1 MVTAIL
7 VTNITYADYLVAN
20 VVGHIYKLPVYTVYQ
35 DPIDINN
42 TVQMLVN
49 DNVTNVI
56 IIGGP
61 AVISNLLLQD
71 LNQSNISYLWIW
83 GTTRY
88 DTSAYVALYFW
99 NSSSG
104 AVLITRDL
112 VNNHVSPDKLQLV
125 TEAVQYAE
133 ENNEPIL
140 IVPDSVL
147 AESTLYALEKLN
159 VSNVVIFTGA
169 SSSLGNITDQLS
181 SLNISYE
188 IYSNNQ
194 PTVNCQNYLYVNITS
209 NTSWEDIREIFT
221 GEINGVC
228 IVPIVVNNNVNLTQE
243 KEELKQEIENDYEM
257 NRNGEL
263 NLTEIVEMHINR
275 LLERQLLLLDKF
287 EVLCNYTNNQLPI
300 CNILP
305 QLNQT
310 LTLTMQEVM
319 NGNISAL
326 LDTQYQLE
334 NYNWEV
340 IRNIGE
346 HNEEEVIKEHIKH
359 FEREIEKELE
369 IEIENE
375 GQISIETNNGMMNIN
390 GQGSMTIENNNVT
403 ININGQ
409 VSVTNNNGSQT
420 TYGGY
425 SGYGGY
431 GGYT

>member
-20 VVGHIYKLPVYTVYQ
+20 VVGHIYKLPVYVVYQ
-35 DPIDINN
+35 DPVDINN
-42 TVQMLVN
+42 TVQMLVSN
-49 DNVTNVI
+49 NVTNVI

-112 VNNHVSPDKLQLV
+112 VNGHVSPDKLQLV

-133 ENNEPIL
+133 DNDEPIL
-140 IVPDSVL
+140 IVPNGVL
-147 AESTLYALEKLN
+147 PESTLYALEKLN
-159 VSNVVIFTGA
+159 TTNVVIFTGA

-188 IYSNNQ
+188 IYSNTQ
-194 PTVNCQNYLYVNITS
+194 LPIPCPNYLYINITS
-209 NTSWEDIREIFT
+209 NTSWEDIREIFA
-221 GEINGVC
+221 GEINGTC
-228 IVPIVVNNNVNLTQE
+228 IVPMVVNNNVNITQE

-257 NRNGEL
+257 YRNETL
-263 NLTEIVEMHINR
+263 NLTEIIEKRINR
-275 LLERQLLLLDKF
+275 LLEHQLLLLDKF

-326 LDTQYQLE
+326 LDTQYLLE

-346 HNEEEVIKEHIKH
+346 YNEEEFIKEHMKH
-359 FEREIEKELE
+359 FKREIENWKWRNWSWNNT
-369 IEIENE
+369 INW
-375 GQISIETNNGMMNIN
+375 QISIGNNNETVNIN
-390 GQGSMTIENNNVT
+390 GQGSIIINGKSP
-403 ININGQ
+403 INII
-409 VSVTNNNGSQT
+409 
-420 TYGGY
+420 
-425 SGYGGY
+425 
-431 GGYT
+431 

>member
-7 VTNITYADYLVAN
+7 ATNITYADYLVAN

-35 DPIDINN
+35 DQGNISN

-56 IIGGP
+56 VIGGP

-112 VNNHVSPDKLQLV
+112 VNSNVSPDKLQLV

-140 IVPDSVL
+140 IVPNGVL
-147 AESTLYALEKLN
+147 PENTIYALEKLN
-159 VSNVVIFTGA
+159 TTNVVIFTGA
-169 SSSLGNITDQLS
+169 SPSLGNITNQLS

-194 PTVNCQNYLYVNITS
+194 PPVNCQNYLYINITS
-209 NTSWEDIREIFT
+209 NTSWEDIREIFA

-228 IVPIVVNNNVNLTQE
+228 IVPMVVNNSVNITQE

-257 NRNGEL
+257 NRNGVL
-263 NLTEIVEMHINR
+263 NLTEIVEKHLNR
-275 LLERQLLLLDKF
+275 LLEYQLLLLDKF
-287 EVLCNYTNNQLPI
+287 ELLCNYTNDQLPI
-300 CNILP
+300 CSILP

-326 LDTQYQLE
+326 LDTQYLLE
-334 NYNWEV
+334 NDNWEV
-340 IRNIGE
+340 IKNMGE
-346 HNEEEVIKEHIKH
+346 HNEEEIIKDNIEHFKK
-359 FEREIEKELE
+359 EIEQESDN
-369 IEIENE
+369 EIENE
-375 GQISIETNNGMMNIN
+375 QISIENNNG
-390 GQGSMTIENNNVT
+390 T

-409 VSVTNNNGSQT
+409 ASITINNESITINGNGSI
-420 TYGGY
+420 
-425 SGYGGY
+425 
-431 GGYT
+431 YTRPIE

>member
-35 DPIDINN
+35 DPVDINN

-99 NSSSG
+99 NSSSS

-112 VNNHVSPDKLQLV
+112 VNEHVSPDKLQLV

-133 ENNEPIL
+133 DNDEPIL
-140 IVPDSVL
+140 IVPNGVL
-147 AESTLYALEKLN
+147 TESTLYALEKLN
-159 VSNVVIFTGA
+159 TTNVVIFTGA

-194 PTVNCQNYLYVNITS
+194 PPVPCQNYLYINITS

-221 GEINGVC
+221 GEINGTC
-228 IVPIVVNNNVNLTQE
+228 IVPMVVNNSVNITQE

-257 NRNGEL
+257 YRNETL
-263 NLTEIVEMHINR
+263 NLTEIVEKRINR
-275 LLERQLLLLDKF
+275 LLEHQLLLLDKF

-300 CNILP
+300 CSILP

-310 LTLTMQEVM
+310 LTLTIQEVM
-319 NGNISAL
+319 NGNITAL
-326 LDTQYQLE
+326 LDTQYLLE

-346 HNEEEVIKEHIKH
+346 HNEEEAIEDHIEYFK
-359 FEREIEKELE
+359 REIEEE
-369 IEIENE
+369 IKKWKWNNWSWNNTINW
-375 GQISIETNNGMMNIN
+375 QISIGNNQTNIN
-390 GQGSMTIENNNVT
+390 GQGSLTI
-403 ININGQ
+403 
-409 VSVTNNNGSQT
+409 NNGSIT
-420 TYGGY
+420 ITENG
-425 SGYGGY
+425 SM
-431 GGYT
+431 YT

>member
-20 VVGHIYKLPVYTVYQ
+20 VVGHIYKLPVYVVYQ

-42 TVQMLVN
+42 TVQMLAN

-99 NSSSG
+99 NSSSS

-112 VNNHVSPDKLQLV
+112 VNEHVSPDKLQLV

-133 ENNEPIL
+133 DNDEPIL
-140 IVPDSVL
+140 IVPNGVL
-147 AESTLYALEKLN
+147 PESTLYALEKLN
-159 VSNVVIFTGA
+159 VTNVVIFTGA

-188 IYSNNQ
+188 IYSNTQ
-194 PTVNCQNYLYVNITS
+194 PPVPCQNYLYVNITS
-209 NTSWEDIREIFT
+209 NTSWEDIREIFV
-221 GEINGVC
+221 GEINGTC
-228 IVPIVVNNNVNLTQE
+228 IVPMIVNNNVNITQE

-257 NRNGEL
+257 FRNETL
-263 NLTEIVEMHINR
+263 NLTEIVEKRINR
-275 LLERQLLLLDKF
+275 LLEHQLLLLDKF

-300 CNILP
+300 CSILP

-319 NGNISAL
+319 SGNITAL
-326 LDTQYQLE
+326 LDTQYLLE

-346 HNEEEVIKEHIKH
+346 HNEEEAIKEHIEH
-359 FEREIEKELE
+359 FKKEIEREIE
-369 IEIENE
+369 IGIENE
-375 GQISIETNNGMMNIN
+375 EQISIGINNMTISIN
-390 GQGSMTIENNNVT
+390 GQGSMTI
-403 ININGQ
+403 
-409 VSVTNNNGSQT
+409 NNGSQT

-425 SGYGGY
+425 GGY
-431 GGYT
+431 GGGPLYT

>member
-20 VVGHIYKLPVYTVYQ
+20 VIGHIYKLPVYIVYQ
-35 DPIDINN
+35 NPIDINN
-42 TVQMLVN
+42 TVQMLVK

-99 NSSSG
+99 NSSSS

-112 VNNHVSPDKLQLV
+112 VNEHISPDKLQLV

-133 ENNEPIL
+133 DNDEPIL
-140 IVPDSVL
+140 IIPNGVL
-147 AESTLYALEKLN
+147 PESTLYALKKLN
-159 VSNVVIFTGA
+159 TTNVVIFTGA

-194 PTVNCQNYLYVNITS
+194 PPVHCPNYLYVNITP

-221 GEINGVC
+221 GEINGIC
-228 IVPIVVNNNVNLTQE
+228 IVPMVVNNNVNISQE
-243 KEELKQEIENDYEM
+243 KEELKQKIENDYEI

-263 NLTEIVEMHINR
+263 NLTEIVGKHINR

-310 LTLTMQEVM
+310 LILTMQEVV

-340 IRNIGE
+340 IRNMGE
-346 HNEEEVIKEHIKH
+346 HNEEEVIKEHMEH
-359 FEREIEKELE
+359 FKK
-369 IEIENE
+369 EIENE
-375 GQISIETNNGMMNIN
+375 IENETENEEQILIGINNGTVNIN
-390 GQGSMTIENNNVT
+390 VQGSMTINGKGS
-403 ININGQ
+403 INII
-409 VSVTNNNGSQT
+409 
-420 TYGGY
+420 
-425 SGYGGY
+425 
-431 GGYT
+431 

>member
-20 VVGHIYKLPVYTVYQ
+20 VVGYIYKLPVYTVYQ
-35 DPIDINN
+35 NPIDINN
-42 TVQMLVN
+42 TVQMLIN

-99 NSSSG
+99 NSSSD

-112 VNNHVSPDKLQLV
+112 VNEHVSPDKLQLV

-133 ENNEPIL
+133 DNDEPIL
-140 IVPDSVL
+140 IVPNGVL
-147 AESTLYALEKLN
+147 PESTLYALKKLN
-159 VSNVVIFTGA
+159 VTNVVIFTGA

-181 SLNISYE
+181 LLNISYE

-194 PTVNCQNYLYVNITS
+194 PPVHCLDYLYINITS

-228 IVPIVVNNNVNLTQE
+228 IVPMVVNHNVNITQE
-243 KEELKQEIENDYEM
+243 KEELEKEIENDYEM

-263 NLTEIVEMHINR
+263 NLTEIVEKRINR
-275 LLERQLLLLDKF
+275 LLERQLLLLNKF
-287 EVLCNYTNNQLPI
+287 ELLCNYTNNQLPI
-300 CNILP
+300 CNILS

-310 LTLTMQEVM
+310 LILTMQEVM
-319 NGNISAL
+319 SGNITAL
-326 LDTQYQLE
+326 LDTQNQLE

-340 IRNIGE
+340 IRNMGE
-346 HNEEEVIKEHIKH
+346 HNEEEFIKEHMKHLKIK
-359 FEREIEKELE
+359 IEEE
-369 IEIENE
+369 EEEIENWE
-375 GQISIETNNGMMNIN
+375 WSNWSWNNTINWQISIGNNQTNIN
-390 GQGSMTIENNNVT
+390 GRGS
-403 ININGQ
+403 INI
-409 VSVTNNNGSQT
+409 V
-420 TYGGY
+420 
-425 SGYGGY
+425 
-431 GGYT
+431 

>member
-1 MVTAIL
+1 
-7 VTNITYADYLVAN
+7 
-20 VVGHIYKLPVYTVYQ
+20 
-35 DPIDINN
+35 
-42 TVQMLVN
+42 MLVN

-112 VNNHVSPDKLQLV
+112 VNEQVSPDKLQLV

-133 ENNEPIL
+133 DNDEPIL
-140 IVPDSVL
+140 IVPNGVL
-147 AESTLYALEKLN
+147 PESTLYALEKLN
-159 VSNVVIFTGA
+159 TTNVVIFTGA

-188 IYSNNQ
+188 IYSNTQ
-194 PTVNCQNYLYVNITS
+194 PPIHCPNYLYINITS

-221 GEINGVC
+221 GDINGTC
-228 IVPIVVNNNVNLTQE
+228 IVPMIVNNNVNITQE

-257 NRNGEL
+257 YRNETL
-263 NLTEIVEMHINR
+263 NLTEIVEKRINR
-275 LLERQLLLLDKF
+275 LLEHQLLLLDKF

-326 LDTQYQLE
+326 LDTQYLLE

-340 IRNIGE
+340 IKNIGE
-346 HNEEEVIKEHIKH
+346 HNEEEFIKEHMKH
-359 FEREIEKELE
+359 FKREIENWEWNNWSWNNT
-369 IEIENE
+369 INW
-375 GQISIETNNGMMNIN
+375 QISIGNNNGTVNIN
-390 GQGSMTIENNNVT
+390 GQGSIT
-403 ININGQ
+403 INGKSPINII
-409 VSVTNNNGSQT
+409 
-420 TYGGY
+420 
-425 SGYGGY
+425 
-431 GGYT
+431 

>member
-20 VVGHIYKLPVYTVYQ
+20 VVGHIYKLPVYIVYQ
-35 DPIDINN
+35 NPIDINN
-42 TVQMLVN
+42 TVQMLIN

-99 NSSSG
+99 NSSSS

-112 VNNHVSPDKLQLV
+112 VNEHISPDKLQLV

-133 ENNEPIL
+133 DNDEPIL
-140 IVPDSVL
+140 IIPNGVL
-147 AESTLYALEKLN
+147 PESTLYALEKLN
-159 VSNVVIFTGA
+159 TTNVVIFTGA

-188 IYSNNQ
+188 IYSNTQQ
-194 PTVNCQNYLYVNITS
+194 PVPCQNYLYVNITS

-228 IVPIVVNNNVNLTQE
+228 IVPMVVNNNVNITQE
-243 KEELKQEIENDYEM
+243 EEELKQEIENDYEM
-257 NRNGEL
+257 FRNETL
-263 NLTEIVEMHINR
+263 NLTEIVEKRINR
-275 LLERQLLLLDKF
+275 LLEHQLLLLDKF

-326 LDTQYQLE
+326 LDTQYLLE

-346 HNEEEVIKEHIKH
+346 HNEEEFIKEHMEH
-359 FEREIEKELE
+359 FKREIENWEWNNWSWNNT
-369 IEIENE
+369 INW
-375 GQISIETNNGMMNIN
+375 QISIGNNQTNNIN
-390 GQGSMTIENNNVT
+390 GQDSIT
-403 ININGQ
+403 INGKSPMNII
-409 VSVTNNNGSQT
+409 
-420 TYGGY
+420 
-425 SGYGGY
+425 
-431 GGYT
+431 

>member
-1 MVTAIL
+1 MVAAIL

-20 VVGHIYKLPVYTVYQ
+20 VVGHIYKLPVYVVYQ
-35 DPIDINN
+35 DPVDINN

-49 DNVTNVI
+49 DNVTNVV

-61 AVISNLLLQD
+61 AVISNLLLQE

-99 NSSSG
+99 NSSSS

-112 VNNHVSPDKLQLV
+112 VNEQVSPDKLQLV

-133 ENNEPIL
+133 ENDEPIL
-140 IVPDSVL
+140 IVPNGVL
-147 AESTLYALEKLN
+147 PESTLYALEKLN
-159 VSNVVIFTGA
+159 TTNVVIFTGA
-169 SSSLGNITDQLS
+169 SSSLGNITDQLN

-188 IYSNNQ
+188 IYGINR
-194 PTVNCQNYLYVNITS
+194 PPLHCLGYIYVNITP
-209 NTSWEDIREIFT
+209 NTSWHEIREIFI
-221 GEINGVC
+221 GKVKDIC
-228 IVPIVVNNNVNLTQE
+228 ILPMVVNNNVNITQE
-243 KEELKQEIENDYEM
+243 KEELKQEIENDYKM
-257 NRNGEL
+257 FRNGEL
-263 NLTEIVEMHINR
+263 NLTEIVEKRINR

-326 LDTQYQLE
+326 LDTQYLLE

-346 HNEEEVIKEHIKH
+346 HNEEEVIEEHMEH
-359 FEREIEKELE
+359 FKREIENWEWNNWSWNNT
-369 IEIENE
+369 INR
-375 GQISIETNNGMMNIN
+375 QISIGNNQTNNIN
-390 GQGSMTIENNNVT
+390 GQGSMTINGKGP
-403 ININGQ
+403 INII
-409 VSVTNNNGSQT
+409 
-420 TYGGY
+420 
-425 SGYGGY
+425 
-431 GGYT
+431 

>member
-35 DPIDINN
+35 DQGNISS
-42 TVQMLVN
+42 TVKMLVN

-99 NSSSG
+99 NSSSS

-140 IVPDSVL
+140 IVPNGVL
-147 AESTLYALEKLN
+147 TESTLYALEKLN

-194 PTVNCQNYLYVNITS
+194 PPVNCQGYLYVNITS

-228 IVPIVVNNNVNLTQE
+228 IVPMVVNSNVNITQE

-263 NLTEIVEMHINR
+263 NLTEIVERHINR

-346 HNEEEVIKEHIKH
+346 YTEEEVIEDHIKH
-359 FEREIEKELE
+359 FEREIENEL
-369 IEIENE
+369 EIENE

-390 GQGSMTIENNNVT
+390 GQGSMTIENNNET

-409 VSVTNNNGSQT
+409 GSLTNNNGSQT
-420 TYGGY
+420 TYRGY
-425 SGYGGY
+425 GGYGGY

>member
-35 DPIDINN
+35 DQGNISSI
-42 TVQMLVN
+42 VQMLVN
-49 DNVTNVI
+49 NNVTNVI

-99 NSSSG
+99 NSSSS

-112 VNNHVSPDKLQLV
+112 VNEHISPDKLQLV

-133 ENNEPIL
+133 ENDEPIL
-140 IVPDSVL
+140 IVPNGVL
-147 AESTLYALEKLN
+147 PESTLYALKKLN
-159 VSNVVIFTGA
+159 TTNVVIFTGA

-194 PTVNCQNYLYVNITS
+194 PPVHCQDYLYVNITS
-209 NTSWEDIREIFT
+209 NTSWDDIREIFI
-221 GEINGVC
+221 GKIRDICVL
-228 IVPIVVNNNVNLTQE
+228 PMVVNNNVNVNIIQE
-243 KEELKQEIENDYEM
+243 KEELKQEVENDYQM

-263 NLTEIVEMHINR
+263 NLTEIVEKHINR

-287 EVLCNYTNNQLPI
+287 EILCNYTNNQLPI

-310 LTLTMQEVM
+310 LTLTIQEVM

-326 LDTQYQLE
+326 LNTQYQLE

-340 IRNIGE
+340 VKNIGE
-346 HNEEEVIKEHIKH
+346 HNEEEVIKEHMKK
-359 FEREIEKELE
+359 FKKEIEEDV
-369 IEIENE
+369 ENKL
-375 GQISIETNNGMMNIN
+375 NNMVNK
-390 GQGSMTIENNNVT
+390 T
-403 ININGQ
+403 ININEEGSITINGR
-409 VSVTNNNGSQT
+409 SVTINGKGSINII
-420 TYGGY
+420 
-425 SGYGGY
+425 
-431 GGYT
+431 

>member
-7 VTNITYADYLVAN
+7 ATNITYADYLVAN
-20 VVGHIYKLPVYTVYQ
+20 VVGHIYKLSVYTVYQ
-35 DPIDINN
+35 DQGNISN

-56 IIGGP
+56 VIGGP

-112 VNNHVSPDKLQLV
+112 VNSNVSPDKLQLV

-140 IVPDSVL
+140 IVPNGVL
-147 AESTLYALEKLN
+147 PENTIYALEKLN
-159 VSNVVIFTGA
+159 TTNVVIFTGA
-169 SSSLGNITDQLS
+169 SPSLGNITNQLS

-194 PTVNCQNYLYVNITS
+194 PPVNCQNYLYINITS
-209 NTSWEDIREIFT
+209 NTSWEDIREIFA

-228 IVPIVVNNNVNLTQE
+228 IVPMVVNNSVNITQE

-257 NRNGEL
+257 NRNGVL
-263 NLTEIVEMHINR
+263 NLTEIVEKHLNR
-275 LLERQLLLLDKF
+275 LLEYQLLLLDKF
-287 EVLCNYTNNQLPI
+287 ELLCNYTNDQLPI
-300 CNILP
+300 CSILP

-326 LDTQYQLE
+326 LDTQYLLE
-334 NYNWEV
+334 NDNWEV
-340 IRNIGE
+340 IKNMGE
-346 HNEEEVIKEHIKH
+346 HNEEEIIKDNIEHFKK
-359 FEREIEKELE
+359 EIEQESDN
-369 IEIENE
+369 EIENE
-375 GQISIETNNGMMNIN
+375 QISIENNNG
-390 GQGSMTIENNNVT
+390 T

-409 VSVTNNNGSQT
+409 ASITINNESITINGNGSI
-420 TYGGY
+420 
-425 SGYGGY
+425 
-431 GGYT
+431 YTRPIE

>member
-7 VTNITYADYLVAN
+7 ATNITYADYLVAN

-35 DPIDINN
+35 DQGNISN

-56 IIGGP
+56 VIGGP

-99 NSSSG
+99 NSSGG

-112 VNNHVSPDKLQLV
+112 VNEHVSPDKLQLV

-140 IVPDSVL
+140 IVPNGVL
-147 AESTLYALEKLN
+147 PENTIYALEKLN
-159 VSNVVIFTGA
+159 TTNVVIFTGA
-169 SSSLGNITDQLS
+169 SPSLGNITNQLS

-188 IYSNNQ
+188 IYSNSQ
-194 PTVNCQNYLYVNITS
+194 PPVNCQNYLYVNITS
-209 NTSWEDIREIFT
+209 NTSWEDIREIFA

-228 IVPIVVNNNVNLTQE
+228 IVPMVVNNSVNITQE

-257 NRNGEL
+257 NRNGVL
-263 NLTEIVEMHINR
+263 NLTEIIEKHINR
-275 LLERQLLLLDKF
+275 LLEHQLLLLDKF
-287 EVLCNYTNNQLPI
+287 ELLCNYTNDQLPI
-300 CNILP
+300 CSILP

-326 LDTQYQLE
+326 LDTQYLLE
-334 NYNWEV
+334 NDNWEV
-340 IRNIGE
+340 IKNMGE
-346 HNEEEVIKEHIKH
+346 HNEEEIIKDNIEHFKK
-359 FEREIEKELE
+359 EIEQELDN
-369 IEIENE
+369 EIENE
-375 GQISIETNNGMMNIN
+375 QISIENNNG
-390 GQGSMTIENNNVT
+390 T

-409 VSVTNNNGSQT
+409 ASITINNESHT

-425 SGYGGY
+425 GG
-431 GGYT
+431 GSLYT

>member
-35 DPIDINN
+35 NPIDINN

-112 VNNHVSPDKLQLV
+112 VNEHVSPDKLQLV

-133 ENNEPIL
+133 DNDEPIL
-140 IVPDSVL
+140 IVPNGVL
-147 AESTLYALEKLN
+147 PESTLYALEKLN
-159 VSNVVIFTGA
+159 VNNVIIFTGA
-169 SSSLGNITDQLS
+169 SPSLGNITDQLT

-188 IYSNNQ
+188 IYSSNQ
-194 PTVNCQNYLYVNITS
+194 PPVPCQNYLYVNITS

-228 IVPIVVNNNVNLTQE
+228 IVPLVVNNNVNITQE
-243 KEELKQEIENDYEM
+243 KEELKQEIENDYKM
-257 NRNGEL
+257 FRNETL
-263 NLTEIVEMHINR
+263 NLTEIIEKRINR
-275 LLERQLLLLDKF
+275 LLENQLLLLDKF

-300 CNILP
+300 CSILP

-319 NGNISAL
+319 NGNITAL
-326 LDTQYQLE
+326 LDTQYLLE

-346 HNEEEVIKEHIKH
+346 HNEEEFIKDHMEHFK
-359 FEREIEKELE
+359 REIEEE
-369 IEIENE
+369 VENWKWNNL
-375 GQISIETNNGMMNIN
+375 GWNNTINWQISIGNNQTNIN
-390 GQGSMTIENNNVT
+390 GRGS
-403 ININGQ
+403 INI
-409 VSVTNNNGSQT
+409 V
-420 TYGGY
+420 
-425 SGYGGY
+425 
-431 GGYT
+431 

>member
-112 VNNHVSPDKLQLV
+112 VNEHVSPDRLQLV

-133 ENNEPIL
+133 NNDEPIL
-140 IVPDSVL
+140 IVPNGVL
-147 AESTLYALEKLN
+147 PESTLYALEKLN
-159 VSNVVIFTGA
+159 TTNVVIFTGA

-188 IYSNNQ
+188 IYSNTQ
-194 PTVNCQNYLYVNITS
+194 LPVPCQNYLYINITS

-221 GEINGVC
+221 GEINGTC
-228 IVPIVVNNNVNLTQE
+228 IVPMVVNNNVNITQE

-257 NRNGEL
+257 FRNETL
-263 NLTEIVEMHINR
+263 NLTEIVEKRINR
-275 LLERQLLLLDKF
+275 LLEHQLLLLDKF

-326 LDTQYQLE
+326 LDTQYLLE

-340 IRNIGE
+340 IRNMGE
-346 HNEEEVIKEHIKH
+346 NNEEEVIKEHMEH
-359 FEREIEKELE
+359 FKRKIEE
-369 IEIENE
+369 EIENWE
-375 GQISIETNNGMMNIN
+375 WNNWSWNNTINWQISIGNNNETMSIN
-390 GQGSMTIENNNVT
+390 GQGSITI
-403 ININGQ
+403 
-409 VSVTNNNGSQT
+409 NNGSLT
-420 TYGGY
+420 MNE
-425 SGYGGY
+425 SGSMYP
-431 GGYT
+431 

>member
-20 VVGHIYKLPVYTVYQ
+20 VVGHIYKLPVYIVYQ
-35 DPIDINN
+35 NPVDINN

-61 AVISNLLLQD
+61 AVISNLLQQD

-112 VNNHVSPDKLQLV
+112 VNEHVSPDKLQLV

-133 ENNEPIL
+133 DNDEPIL
-140 IVPDSVL
+140 IVPNGVL
-147 AESTLYALEKLN
+147 PESTLYALEKLN

-169 SSSLGNITDQLS
+169 SSSLGNITDQLT

-188 IYSNNQ
+188 IYSSNQ
-194 PTVNCQNYLYVNITS
+194 PPVPCQNYLYVNITS

-228 IVPIVVNNNVNLTQE
+228 IVPMVVNNNVNITQE
-243 KEELKQEIENDYEM
+243 KEELKQEIENDYKM
-257 NRNGEL
+257 FRNETL
-263 NLTEIVEMHINR
+263 NLTEIIEKRINR

-310 LTLTMQEVM
+310 LTLTIQEVM
-319 NGNISAL
+319 NGNITAL
-326 LDTQYQLE
+326 LNTQYLLE

-340 IRNIGE
+340 IRNMGE
-346 HNEEEVIKEHIKH
+346 HNEEEAIKEHIEH
-359 FEREIEKELE
+359 FKREIERELE
-369 IEIENE
+369 GETEVETENE
-375 GQISIETNNGMMNIN
+375 QISIETNNETMNITE
-390 GQGSMTIENNNVT
+390 QG
-403 ININGQ
+403 
-409 VSVTNNNGSQT
+409 SVTNNNESQT

-425 SGYGGY
+425 GGY
-431 GGYT
+431 GGGPLYT

>member
-7 VTNITYADYLVAN
+7 ATNITYADYLVAN

-35 DPIDINN
+35 DQGNISN

-56 IIGGP
+56 VIGGP

-112 VNNHVSPDKLQLV
+112 VNSNVSPDKLQLV

-140 IVPDSVL
+140 IVPNGVL
-147 AESTLYALEKLN
+147 PENTIYALEKLN
-159 VSNVVIFTGA
+159 TTNVVIFTGA
-169 SSSLGNITDQLS
+169 SPSLGNITNQLS

-194 PTVNCQNYLYVNITS
+194 PPVNCQNYLYVNITS
-209 NTSWEDIREIFT
+209 NTSWEDIREIFA

-228 IVPIVVNNNVNLTQE
+228 IVPMVVNNSVNITLE

-257 NRNGEL
+257 NRNGVL
-263 NLTEIVEMHINR
+263 NLTEIVEKHINR
-275 LLERQLLLLDKF
+275 LLEHQLLLLDKF
-287 EVLCNYTNNQLPI
+287 ELLCNYTNDQLPI
-300 CNILP
+300 CSILP

-326 LDTQYQLE
+326 LDTQYLLE
-334 NYNWEV
+334 NDNWEV
-340 IRNIGE
+340 IKNMGE
-346 HNEEEVIKEHIKH
+346 HNEEEIIKEHIEH
-359 FEREIEKELE
+359 FKKEIEKELDN
-369 IEIENE
+369 EIENE
-375 GQISIETNNGMMNIN
+375 QISIENNNG
-390 GQGSMTIENNNVT
+390 T

-409 VSVTNNNGSQT
+409 ASVTINNESITINGNGSI
-420 TYGGY
+420 
-425 SGYGGY
+425 
-431 GGYT
+431 YTRPIE

>member
-35 DPIDINN
+35 DQGNISN

-61 AVISNLLLQD
+61 AVISNLLLQE

-83 GTTRY
+83 GTRRY

-99 NSSSG
+99 NSSDS

-112 VNNHVSPDKLQLV
+112 VNEHVSPDKLQLV

-133 ENNEPIL
+133 DNNEPIL
-140 IVPDSVL
+140 IVPNGVL
-147 AESTLYALEKLN
+147 TESTLYALKKLN
-159 VSNVVIFTGA
+159 VTNVVIFTGA

-194 PTVNCQNYLYVNITS
+194 PPVHCQNYLYVNITS

-221 GEINGVC
+221 GKINGTC
-228 IVPIVVNNNVNLTQE
+228 IVPMVVNNSVNIIQE
-243 KEELKQEIENDYEM
+243 MEELEQEIENDYEM

-263 NLTEIVEMHINR
+263 NLTEIVEKRINR

-287 EVLCNYTNNQLPI
+287 ELLCNYTNNQLPI

-310 LTLTMQEVM
+310 LILTMQEVM
-319 NGNISAL
+319 SGNITAL
-326 LDTQYQLE
+326 LDTQNQLE

-340 IRNIGE
+340 IKNIGG
-346 HNEEEVIKEHIKH
+346 HDEEEIIKEHMEHVK
-359 FEREIEKELE
+359 R
-369 IEIENE
+369 EIENE
-375 GQISIETNNGMMNIN
+375 TEVETENEQISIKTNK
-390 GQGSMTIENNNVT
+390 ET
-403 ININGQ
+403 INITEQG
-409 VSVTNNNGSQT
+409 SVTPIR
-420 TYGGY
+420 
-425 SGYGGY
+425 
-431 GGYT
+431 

>member
-20 VVGHIYKLPVYTVYQ
+20 VVGHIYKLPVYVVYQ
-35 DPIDINN
+35 NPVDINN

-112 VNNHVSPDKLQLV
+112 VNEHVSPYKLQLV
-125 TEAVQYAE
+125 TEAIQYAE
-133 ENNEPIL
+133 ENDKPIL
-140 IVPDSVL
+140 IVPDGVL
-147 AESTLYALEKLN
+147 PESTLYALEKLN

-194 PTVNCQNYLYVNITS
+194 PPVNCQGYLYVNITS

-228 IVPIVVNNNVNLTQE
+228 IVPMVVNNNVNITQE
-243 KEELKQEIENDYEM
+243 KEELKQEIKNDYEM

-275 LLERQLLLLDKF
+275 LLEHQLLLLDKF

-340 IRNIGE
+340 IRDIGE
-346 HNEEEVIKEHIKH
+346 YNEEEFIEDHIEHFK
-359 FEREIEKELE
+359 REIERELK
-369 IEIENE
+369 IGIENE
-375 GQISIETNNGMMNIN
+375 EQISIGINNGTISIN
-390 GQGSMTIENNNVT
+390 GQGSMTIENNNGT
-403 ININGQ
+403 LNINGQ
-409 VSVTNNNGSQT
+409 GSITINSGSQT

-425 SGYGGY
+425 GGYGRY

>member
-20 VVGHIYKLPVYTVYQ
+20 VVGHIYKLPVYIVYQ
-35 DPIDINN
+35 NPIDINN

-99 NSSSG
+99 NSSSS

-112 VNNHVSPDKLQLV
+112 VNEHVSPDKLQLV

-133 ENNEPIL
+133 DNDEPIL
-140 IVPDSVL
+140 IVPNGVL
-147 AESTLYALEKLN
+147 PESTLYALEKLN
-159 VSNVVIFTGA
+159 VTNVVIFTGA

-188 IYSNNQ
+188 IYSNTQ
-194 PTVNCQNYLYVNITS
+194 PPVPCQNYLYVNITS
-209 NTSWEDIREIFT
+209 NTSWEDIREIFV
-221 GEINGVC
+221 GEINGTC
-228 IVPIVVNNNVNLTQE
+228 IVPMIVNNNVNITQE

-257 NRNGEL
+257 FRNETL
-263 NLTEIVEMHINR
+263 NLTEIVEKRINR
-275 LLERQLLLLDKF
+275 LLEHQLLLLDKF

-300 CNILP
+300 CSILP

-319 NGNISAL
+319 SGNITAL
-326 LDTQYQLE
+326 LDTQYLLE

-346 HNEEEVIKEHIKH
+346 HNEEEAIKEHIEH
-359 FEREIEKELE
+359 FKKEIEREIE
-369 IEIENE
+369 IGIENE
-375 GQISIETNNGMMNIN
+375 EQISIGINNMTISIN
-390 GQGSMTIENNNVT
+390 GQGSMTI
-403 ININGQ
+403 
-409 VSVTNNNGSQT
+409 NNGSQT

-425 SGYGGY
+425 GGY
-431 GGYT
+431 GGGPLYT

>member
-20 VVGHIYKLPVYTVYQ
+20 VVGHIYKLPVYIVYQ

-112 VNNHVSPDKLQLV
+112 VNEHVSPDKLQLV

-133 ENNEPIL
+133 DNDEPIL
-140 IVPDSVL
+140 IVPNGVL
-147 AESTLYALEKLN
+147 PESTLYALEKLN
-159 VSNVVIFTGA
+159 VTNVVIFTGA

-188 IYSNNQ
+188 IYSNTQ
-194 PTVNCQNYLYVNITS
+194 LPIHCQNYLYVNITS

-221 GEINGVC
+221 GEINGTC
-228 IVPIVVNNNVNLTQE
+228 IVPMIVNNNVNITQE

-257 NRNGEL
+257 YRNETL
-263 NLTEIVEMHINR
+263 NLTEIVEKRINR
-275 LLERQLLLLDKF
+275 LLEHQLLLLDKF

-326 LDTQYQLE
+326 LDTQYLLE

-346 HNEEEVIKEHIKH
+346 HNEEEVIKEHMKH
-359 FEREIEKELE
+359 FKREIENWEWNNWSWNNT
-369 IEIENE
+369 INW
-375 GQISIETNNGMMNIN
+375 QISIGNNQTNNIN
-390 GQGSMTIENNNVT
+390 GQGSMTINGKGP
-403 ININGQ
+403 INII
-409 VSVTNNNGSQT
+409 
-420 TYGGY
+420 
-425 SGYGGY
+425 
-431 GGYT
+431 

>member
-7 VTNITYADYLVAN
+7 ATNITYADYLVAN

-35 DPIDINN
+35 DQGNISN

-56 IIGGP
+56 VIGGP

-112 VNNHVSPDKLQLV
+112 VNSNVSPDKLQLV

-140 IVPDSVL
+140 IVPNGVL
-147 AESTLYALEKLN
+147 PENTIYALEKLN
-159 VSNVVIFTGA
+159 TTNVVIFTGA
-169 SSSLGNITDQLS
+169 SPSLGNITNQLS

-194 PTVNCQNYLYVNITS
+194 PPVNCQNYLYINITS
-209 NTSWEDIREIFT
+209 NTSWEDIREIFA

-228 IVPIVVNNNVNLTQE
+228 IVPMVVNNSVNITQE

-257 NRNGEL
+257 NRNGVL
-263 NLTEIVEMHINR
+263 NLTEIVEKHLNR
-275 LLERQLLLLDKF
+275 LLEYQLLLLDKF
-287 EVLCNYTNNQLPI
+287 ELLCNYTNDQLPI
-300 CNILP
+300 CSILP

-326 LDTQYQLE
+326 LDTQYLLE
-334 NYNWEV
+334 NDNWEL
-340 IRNIGE
+340 IKNMGE
-346 HNEEEVIKEHIKH
+346 HNEEEIIKDNIEHFKK
-359 FEREIEKELE
+359 EIEQESDN
-369 IEIENE
+369 EIENE
-375 GQISIETNNGMMNIN
+375 QISIENNNG
-390 GQGSMTIENNNVT
+390 T

-409 VSVTNNNGSQT
+409 ASITINNESITINGNGSI
-420 TYGGY
+420 
-425 SGYGGY
+425 
-431 GGYT
+431 YTRPIE

>member
-1 MVTAIL
+1 MITAIL

-35 DPIDINN
+35 DQGNISS

-99 NSSSG
+99 NSSSS

-112 VNNHVSPDKLQLV
+112 VNEHVSPDKLQLV

-133 ENNEPIL
+133 DNNEPIL
-140 IVPDSVL
+140 IVPNGVL
-147 AESTLYALEKLN
+147 PESTLYALKKLN
-159 VSNVVIFTGA
+159 TTNVVIFTGA

-194 PTVNCQNYLYVNITS
+194 PSVHCSNYLYINITS

-228 IVPIVVNNNVNLTQE
+228 IVPMIVNNNVNITQE
-243 KEELKQEIENDYEM
+243 KEELKQEIENDYKM
-257 NRNGEL
+257 NRNEEL
-263 NLTEIVEMHINR
+263 NLTEIVEKRINR

-310 LTLTMQEVM
+310 LILTIQEVM

-346 HNEEEVIKEHIKH
+346 HNEEEVIKEHMEH
-359 FEREIEKELE
+359 FKE
-369 IEIENE
+369 EIENE
-375 GQISIETNNGMMNIN
+375 IENEEQISIENNNGTVNIS
-390 GQGSMTIENNNVT
+390 GQGSMTINRKGSINNL
-403 ININGQ
+403 I
-409 VSVTNNNGSQT
+409 
-420 TYGGY
+420 
-425 SGYGGY
+425 
-431 GGYT
+431 

>member
-20 VVGHIYKLPVYTVYQ
+20 VVGHIYKLPVYVVYQ
-35 DPIDINN
+35 DPVDINN

-49 DNVTNVI
+49 NNVTNVV

-88 DTSAYVALYFW
+88 DTSSYVALYFW

-112 VNNHVSPDKLQLV
+112 VNEHVSPDKLQLV
-125 TEAVQYAE
+125 TEAIQYAE
-133 ENNEPIL
+133 ENDEPIL
-140 IVPDSVL
+140 IVPNGVL
-147 AESTLYALEKLN
+147 TESTLYALEKLN

-194 PTVNCQNYLYVNITS
+194 PPIHCQNYLYVNITS
-209 NTSWEDIREIFT
+209 NTSWEDIREIFF

-228 IVPIVVNNNVNLTQE
+228 IVPMVSNNNVNITQE

-257 NRNGEL
+257 NRNETL
-263 NLTEIVEMHINR
+263 NLTEIVERHINR
-275 LLERQLLLLDKF
+275 LLEHQLLLLDKF
-287 EVLCNYTNNQLPI
+287 EVLCNYTNNSLPI

-305 QLNQT
+305 ELNQT

-326 LDTQYQLE
+326 LDTQYELE

-340 IRNIGE
+340 IRNMGE
-346 HNEEEVIKEHIKH
+346 HNEDEFIKEHIKH
-359 FEREIEKELE
+359 FEREIER
-369 IEIENE
+369 EIENE
-375 GQISIETNNGMMNIN
+375 EQISIENNNETISIN
-390 GQGSMTIENNNVT
+390 GQGSMTIENNNGT
-403 ININGQ
+403 LNINGQ
-409 VSVTNNNGSQT
+409 GSITINNGSIT
-420 TYGGY
+420 INGKG
-425 SGYGGY
+425 SM
-431 GGYT
+431 YT

>member
-35 DPIDINN
+35 DQGNISSI
-42 TVQMLVN
+42 VQMLVN

-112 VNNHVSPDKLQLV
+112 VNEDVSPDKLQLV

-133 ENNEPIL
+133 DNNEPIL
-140 IVPDSVL
+140 IVPNGVL
-147 AESTLYALEKLN
+147 PESTLYALEKLN
-159 VSNVVIFTGA
+159 TTNVVIFTGA
-169 SSSLGNITDQLS
+169 SSSLGNITDQLN

-188 IYSNNQ
+188 IYSSNQ
-194 PTVNCQNYLYVNITS
+194 PPVHCQDYLYVNITL

-221 GEINGVC
+221 GKINGVC
-228 IVPIVVNNNVNLTQE
+228 IVPMVVNNNVNITQE
-243 KEELKQEIENDYEM
+243 KEELKQEIENDYKM
-257 NRNGEL
+257 FRNETL
-263 NLTEIVEMHINR
+263 NLTEIVEKRINR

-319 NGNISAL
+319 SGNITAL
-326 LDTQYQLE
+326 LNTQYLLE

-340 IRNIGE
+340 IKNMGE
-346 HNEEEVIKEHIKH
+346 HNEEEFIKEHMEH
-359 FEREIEKELE
+359 FKR
-369 IEIENE
+369 EIENE
-375 GQISIETNNGMMNIN
+375 EQISIEINNGTININ
-390 GQGSMTIENNNVT
+390 GQGSITKNGKGS
-403 ININGQ
+403 INII
-409 VSVTNNNGSQT
+409 
-420 TYGGY
+420 
-425 SGYGGY
+425 
-431 GGYT
+431 

>member
-35 DPIDINN
+35 NPVDINN

-99 NSSSG
+99 NSSSS

-112 VNNHVSPDKLQLV
+112 VNEHVSPDKLQLV

-133 ENNEPIL
+133 DNDEPIL
-140 IVPDSVL
+140 IVPNGVL
-147 AESTLYALEKLN
+147 TESTLYALEKLN
-159 VSNVVIFTGA
+159 TTNVVIFTGA

-188 IYSNNQ
+188 IYSSNQ
-194 PTVNCQNYLYVNITS
+194 PSVPCQNYLYINITS

-228 IVPIVVNNNVNLTQE
+228 IVPMVVNNSVNITQE

-257 NRNGEL
+257 FRNETL
-263 NLTEIVEMHINR
+263 NLTEIVEKRINR

-300 CNILP
+300 CSILP

-310 LTLTMQEVM
+310 LTLTIQEVM
-319 NGNISAL
+319 SGNITAL
-326 LDTQYQLE
+326 LNTQYLLE

-340 IRNIGE
+340 IRNMGE
-346 HNEEEVIKEHIKH
+346 HNEEEAIKEHIKH
-359 FEREIEKELE
+359 FKREIEEE
-369 IEIENE
+369 IEKWKWNNWNWNNTINW
-375 GQISIETNNGMMNIN
+375 QISIGNNQTNITITES
-390 GQGSMTIENNNVT
+390 GSM
-403 ININGQ
+403 
-409 VSVTNNNGSQT
+409 
-420 TYGGY
+420 
-425 SGYGGY
+425 
-431 GGYT
+431 YT

>member
-20 VVGHIYKLPVYTVYQ
+20 VVGHIYKLPVYVVYQ
-35 DPIDINN
+35 DPVDINN
-42 TVQMLVN
+42 TVQMLVSN
-49 DNVTNVI
+49 NVTNVI

-112 VNNHVSPDKLQLV
+112 VNGHVSPDKLQLV

-133 ENNEPIL
+133 DNDEPIL
-140 IVPDSVL
+140 IVPNGVL
-147 AESTLYALEKLN
+147 PESTLYALEKLN
-159 VSNVVIFTGA
+159 VSNVIIFTGA
-169 SSSLGNITDQLS
+169 SPSLGNITDQLT

-188 IYSNNQ
+188 IYSSNQ
-194 PTVNCQNYLYVNITS
+194 PPVPCQNYLYVNITS
-209 NTSWEDIREIFT
+209 NTSWEDIREIFV
-221 GEINGVC
+221 GKINGVC
-228 IVPIVVNNNVNLTQE
+228 IIPIVVNNNVNITQE
-243 KEELKQEIENDYEM
+243 REELKQEIENDYEM
-257 NRNGEL
+257 FRNETL
-263 NLTEIVEMHINR
+263 NLTEIIEKRINR
-275 LLERQLLLLDKF
+275 LLEHQLLLLDKF

-319 NGNISAL
+319 SGNITAL
-326 LDTQYQLE
+326 LNTQYLLE

-340 IRNIGE
+340 IRNMGE
-346 HNEEEVIKEHIKH
+346 HNEEEFVKEHIKH
-359 FEREIEKELE
+359 FKREIEEE
-369 IEIENE
+369 VENWKWNNW
-375 GQISIETNNGMMNIN
+375 GWNNTINWQISIGNNQTNIN
-390 GQGSMTIENNNVT
+390 GRGS
-403 ININGQ
+403 INI
-409 VSVTNNNGSQT
+409 V
-420 TYGGY
+420 
-425 SGYGGY
+425 
-431 GGYT
+431 

>member
-35 DPIDINN
+35 DQGNISS
-42 TVQMLVN
+42 TVKMLVN

-83 GTTRY
+83 ETTRY

-99 NSSSG
+99 NSSSS

-140 IVPDSVL
+140 IVPNGVL
-147 AESTLYALEKLN
+147 TESTLYALEKLN

-169 SSSLGNITDQLS
+169 SSSLGNITDQLT

-188 IYSNNQ
+188 IYSSNQ
-194 PTVNCQNYLYVNITS
+194 PPVPCQNYLYVNITS

-228 IVPIVVNNNVNLTQE
+228 IIPIVVNNNVNITQE
-243 KEELKQEIENDYEM
+243 REELKQEIENDYEM
-257 NRNGEL
+257 FRNETL
-263 NLTEIVEMHINR
+263 NLTEIIEKRINR
-275 LLERQLLLLDKF
+275 LLEQQLLLLDKF

-310 LTLTMQEVM
+310 LTLTIQEVM
-319 NGNISAL
+319 NGNITAL
-326 LDTQYQLE
+326 LDTQYLLE

-340 IRNIGE
+340 IRNMGE
-346 HNEEEVIKEHIKH
+346 HNEEEFIKEHIEH
-359 FEREIEKELE
+359 FKREIEEEVEKWKWNNWGWNNT
-369 IEIENE
+369 INW
-375 GQISIETNNGMMNIN
+375 QISIGNNQTNIN
-390 GQGSMTIENNNVT
+390 GRGS
-403 ININGQ
+403 INI
-409 VSVTNNNGSQT
+409 V
-420 TYGGY
+420 
-425 SGYGGY
+425 
-431 GGYT
+431 

>member
-35 DPIDINN
+35 NPVDINN

-99 NSSSG
+99 NSSSS

-112 VNNHVSPDKLQLV
+112 VNEHVSPDKLELI

-140 IVPDSVL
+140 IVPNGVL
-147 AESTLYALEKLN
+147 PESTLYALEKLN
-159 VSNVVIFTGA
+159 VTNVIIFTGA
-169 SSSLGNITDQLS
+169 SSSLGSITDQLS

-188 IYSNNQ
+188 IYSSNQ
-194 PTVNCQNYLYVNITS
+194 PPVPCQNYLYVNIAS
-209 NTSWEDIREIFT
+209 NTSWDDIREIFV

-228 IVPIVVNNNVNLTQE
+228 IVPMVVNNNVNITQE
-243 KEELKQEIENDYEM
+243 KEELKQEIENDYKM
-257 NRNGEL
+257 FRNGEL
-263 NLTEIVEMHINR
+263 NLTEIVEKRINR

-319 NGNISAL
+319 SGNITAL

-340 IRNIGE
+340 IRNMGE
-346 HNEEEVIKEHIKH
+346 HNEEEFIKEHMEH
-359 FEREIEKELE
+359 FKR
-369 IEIENE
+369 EIENE
-375 GQISIETNNGMMNIN
+375 EQISIEINNGTVNIN
-390 GQGSMTIENNNVT
+390 GQGSITINNGSVT
-403 ININGQ
+403 INGRGSINII
-409 VSVTNNNGSQT
+409 
-420 TYGGY
+420 
-425 SGYGGY
+425 
-431 GGYT
+431 

>member
-20 VVGHIYKLPVYTVYQ
+20 VVGHIYKLPVYVVYQ

-99 NSSSG
+99 NSSSST
-104 AVLITRDL
+104 VLITRDL
-112 VNNHVSPDKLQLV
+112 VNGHVSPDKLQLV

-133 ENNEPIL
+133 NNDEPIL
-140 IVPDSVL
+140 IVPNGVL
-147 AESTLYALEKLN
+147 PESTLYALEKLN
-159 VSNVVIFTGA
+159 TTNVVIFTGA

-188 IYSNNQ
+188 IYSNTQ
-194 PTVNCQNYLYVNITS
+194 LPVPCQNYLYINITS

-221 GEINGVC
+221 GEINGTC
-228 IVPIVVNNNVNLTQE
+228 IVPMVVNNNVNITQE
-243 KEELKQEIENDYEM
+243 KEELKQEIDNDYKM
-257 NRNGEL
+257 YRNETL
-263 NLTEIVEMHINR
+263 NLTEIVEKRINR
-275 LLERQLLLLDKF
+275 LLEHQLLLLDKF

-326 LDTQYQLE
+326 LDTQYLLE

-340 IRNIGE
+340 IRNMGE
-346 HNEEEVIKEHIKH
+346 NNEEEVIKEHMEH
-359 FEREIEKELE
+359 FKRKIEE
-369 IEIENE
+369 EIENWE
-375 GQISIETNNGMMNIN
+375 WNNWSWNNTINWQISIGNNNETMSIN
-390 GQGSMTIENNNVT
+390 GQGSITI
-403 ININGQ
+403 
-409 VSVTNNNGSQT
+409 NNGSLT
-420 TYGGY
+420 MNE
-425 SGYGGY
+425 SGSMYP
-431 GGYT
+431 